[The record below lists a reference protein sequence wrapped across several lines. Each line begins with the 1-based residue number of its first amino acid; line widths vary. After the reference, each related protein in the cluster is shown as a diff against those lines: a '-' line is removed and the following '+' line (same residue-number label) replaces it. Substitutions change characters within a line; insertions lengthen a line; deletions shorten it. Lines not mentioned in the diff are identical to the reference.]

1 MSSSWLASYHHW
13 VAVDPGRPTVVDQWF
28 STRSTSLRL
37 AMDILRKLLVTLPT
51 TFWQFVRNDAE
62 TEESVLETT
71 SANVQRDGEV
81 PAATNQVTMA
91 TH

>member
-1 MSSSWLASYHHW
+1 
-13 VAVDPGRPTVVDQWF
+13 
-28 STRSTSLRL
+28 
-37 AMDILRKLLVTLPT
+37 MDILRKLLVTLPT